1 VARSIPGGWPVGVHP
16 PGSDGFEDTAVK
28 WLLEVVPGEYR
39 QYDVLRRYP
48 AALAL
53 LARHHTAAC
62 AEGARQGYR
71 TVRTDLGED
80 IPLHAIDEV
89 LRVYRSEGR
98 RLAATARATE
108 LLECALRGKPPRR

>member
-1 VARSIPGGWPVGVHP
+1 MASSVPAGWPVGVHP
-16 PGSDGFEDTAVK
+16 PGSEGFEDTAVR

-48 AALAL
+48 VALAL

-71 TVRTDLGED
+71 AVRTELGED
-80 IPLHAIDEV
+80 IPPRAIDEV
-89 LRVYRSEGR
+89 LRVYRAEGR

-108 LLECALRGKPPRR
+108 LLERALRGKTLRR

>member
-1 VARSIPGGWPVGVHP
+1 MASSMPAGWPVGVHSS
-16 PGSDGFEDTAVK
+16 GSEGFEHTAVK

-48 AALAL
+48 VALAL

-71 TVRTDLGED
+71 TVRTEIGED
-80 IPLHAIDEV
+80 IPPHAIDEV
-89 LRVYRSEGR
+89 LRVYRTEGR
-98 RLAATARATE
+98 RLAATARAVE
-108 LLECALRGKPPRR
+108 LLERALRGKPPRR